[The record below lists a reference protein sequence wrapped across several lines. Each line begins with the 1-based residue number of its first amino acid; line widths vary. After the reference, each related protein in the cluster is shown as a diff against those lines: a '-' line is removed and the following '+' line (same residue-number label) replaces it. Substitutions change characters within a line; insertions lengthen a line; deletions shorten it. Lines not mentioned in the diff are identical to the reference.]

1 MHLQYKWDESTQ
13 CICLTL
19 LSLVSGSPNF
29 VVHGIPVS
37 CHSVYRKY
45 PQFHFYQVASSLAQN
60 GSLPPNHKQERD
72 NGKEE
77 EEAKEEDTML
87 SEVKICMYCQEDN
100 TFFMF
105 SEIFHKKKKWE
116 EKNIWYIN

>member
-1 MHLQYKWDESTQ
+1 M
-13 CICLTL
+13 
-19 LSLVSGSPNF
+19 VSRT
-29 VVHGIPVS
+29 PVS
-37 CHSVYRKY
+37 WHPVSRKY

-87 SEVKICMYCQEDN
+87 SEVKICINCQEDY
-100 TFFMF
+100 TFFMCIK
-105 SEIFHKKKKWE
+105 IFHKKKKHLIHQL
-116 EKNIWYIN
+116 KLKTR

>member
-1 MHLQYKWDESTQ
+1 MIQVRQTHPMLVAYSVSWHP
-13 CICLTL
+13 
-19 LSLVSGSPNF
+19 LS
-29 VVHGIPVS
+29 
-37 CHSVYRKY
+37 RKY

-60 GSLPPNHKQERD
+60 GSLPPIHKQERD

-87 SEVKICMYCQEDN
+87 SEVKILEDY

-105 SEIFHKKKKWE
+105 SEIFHK
-116 EKNIWYIN
+116 